1 MCALHS
7 PNRRENQLGNSFDL
21 SSKTSLEIRPTCR
34 ENQLGNPSELSR
46 KSALKF
52 VRFVQKIGL
61 EIRPIVEKINHSLEI
76 RPICWEKKQFWNCS
90 DLSKKTAW
98 KFARL
103 SGKSAWKFVRL
114 SRKWK
119 IVRFVEKISL
129 EFRPIV
135 ETISLSR
142 QSAWKFARL
151 SRKSPWK
158 FVRLSRKSASKF
170 VQGGGVCYLA
180 CYTVYT
186 SHRAVQMCKDRFRV
200 SPLDPYATNQHGPT
214 QPTVRLY
221 PLCSQLFRHRIGLSF
236 KERTLVNSGFR
247 CVKVA

>member
-142 QSAWKFARL
+142 QSACRDNQL
-151 SRKSPWK
+151 GNSPDC
-158 FVRLSRKSASKF
+158 RENHLGNSSDCRENPLRNSSKGAGC
-170 VQGGGVCYLA
+170 VILLVIRYIPVTA
-180 CYTVYT
+180 
-186 SHRAVQMCKDRFRV
+186 
-200 SPLDPYATNQHGPT
+200 
-214 QPTVRLY
+214 LY
-221 PLCSQLFRHRIGLSF
+221 
-236 KERTLVNSGFR
+236 R
-247 CVKVA
+247 CVRIDFGLALLTLMQPINTDQPNLQYVYIHYARNYFGIELGCLSKSVH

>member
-1 MCALHS
+1 MFRFVEK
-7 PNRRENQLGNSFDL
+7 N
-21 SSKTSLEIRPTCR
+21 SLEIRPIVGKISLEIRPFVEKMENRPICR
-34 ENQLGNPSELSR
+34 ENQLGIS
-46 KSALKF
+46 
-52 VRFVQKIGL
+52 
-61 EIRPIVEKINHSLEI
+61 
-76 RPICWEKKQFWNCS
+76 S
-90 DLSKKTAW
+90 DCRDNQL
-98 KFARL
+98 
-103 SGKSAWKFVRL
+103 
-114 SRKWK
+114 
-119 IVRFVEKISL
+119 
-129 EFRPIV
+129 V